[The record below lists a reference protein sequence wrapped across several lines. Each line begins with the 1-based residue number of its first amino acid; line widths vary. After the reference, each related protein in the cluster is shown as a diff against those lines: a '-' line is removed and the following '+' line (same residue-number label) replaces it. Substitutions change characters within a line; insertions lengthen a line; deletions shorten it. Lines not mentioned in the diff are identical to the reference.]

1 MAMLEIRGVSKSY
14 GKTPVLRGIDLSVE
28 PGELM
33 FLLGPSGCGKSTLL
47 RIVAG
52 LIRQD
57 AGSIV
62 LGGRDVSALPPESRN
77 TPMVFQNYAL
87 WPHLNVAENIEFGLK
102 IRKLPREEIRKTV
115 GEMLEVVGMAEFAK
129 RKVNE
134 LSGGQQQRVAL
145 ARALALKG
153 DIILLDEP
161 LSNLDAR
168 LRDLMRTEIRRICKE
183 RRLTALYVTHDRREA
198 LSVGDRI
205 AVMKDGVILQ
215 LDAPRTLYTRPANKF
230 TASFL
235 GDADFPDA
243 KCLRIE
249 DGLEIFSTQMGELRV
264 RLEGQPVQPAPGDNC
279 TLMIRPEAVRADVDP
294 ASVNA
299 FPCIVRDSVFL
310 GETTGLTL
318 DASGFTLHADEPA
331 APERRSGDEIVCSV
345 PPDAI
350 AILPPDLHDVNVEQT
365 SR

>member
-1 MAMLEIRGVSKSY
+1 MAMLEIRGVSKAY
-14 GKTPVLRGIDLSVE
+14 GRTPVLRGIDLSVE
-28 PGELM
+28 AGELM

-57 AGSIV
+57 AGTVV
-62 LGGRDVSALPPESRN
+62 LGGRDVSSLPPESRN

-102 IRKLPREEIRKTV
+102 IKKIPAAEIKKTV
-115 GEMLEVVGMAEFAK
+115 GEMLEVVGMSEFAK

-153 DIILLDEP
+153 DILLLDEP

-168 LRDLMRTEIRRICKE
+168 LRDLMRLEIRRICKE
-183 RRLTALYVTHDRREA
+183 RSLTALYVTHDRREA

-205 AVMKDGVILQ
+205 AVMKDGVIFQ
-215 LDAPRTLYTRPANKF
+215 LDAPRTLYCRPANRF
-230 TASFL
+230 TAAFL
-235 GDADFPDA
+235 GDADFMEA
-243 KCLRIE
+243 KCLRTE
-249 DGLEIFSTQMGELRV
+249 NENGLAVFDTPLGELRV
-264 RLEGQPVQPAPGDNC
+264 HLDGQPVQPAPDAVC
-279 TLMIRPEAVRADVDP
+279 TLMVRPEAVRVNPGDGA
-294 ASVNA
+294 VNA

-318 DASGFTLHADEPA
+318 DASGFTLHASESA
-331 APERRSGDEIVCSV
+331 APERLAGDTVTCAV
-345 PPDAI
+345 PPEAV
-350 AILPPDLHDVNVEQT
+350 AILPPEKD
-365 SR
+365 R

>member
-1 MAMLEIRGVSKSY
+1 MAMLDIRGVSKAY
-14 GKTPVLRGIDLSVE
+14 GRTPVLRGIDLSVE
-28 PGELM
+28 EGELM

-57 AGSIV
+57 AGTIV

-87 WPHLNVAENIEFGLK
+87 WPHLDVAENIEFGLK
-102 IRKLPREEIRKTV
+102 IKKLPRAEIRKTAD
-115 GEMLEVVGMAEFAK
+115 EMLEVVGMSEFAK

-153 DIILLDEP
+153 DILLLDEP

-168 LRDLMRTEIRRICKE
+168 LRDLMRLEIRRICKE

-205 AVMKDGVILQ
+205 AVMKDGMIIQ
-215 LDAPRTLYTRPANKF
+215 LDTPRTLYRHPANKF
-230 TASFL
+230 TAAFL
-235 GDADFPDA
+235 GDADFMEA
-243 KCLRIE
+243 KCLH
-249 DGLEIFSTQMGELRV
+249 LEEGYAVFDTPVGELRV
-264 RLEGQPVQPAPGDNC
+264 CLDGQPVPPAPGTVC
-279 TLMIRPEAVRADVDP
+279 TLMVRPEAVRPGDAP
-294 ASVNA
+294 VNQ
-299 FPCIVRDSVFL
+299 FPCTVRDSVFL

-318 DASGFTLHADEPA
+318 DASGFTLHASESA
-331 APERRSGDEIVCSV
+331 GPERRAGDRIACAV
-345 PPDAI
+345 PPEAI
-350 AILPPDLHDVNVEQT
+350 AVLPPENA
-365 SR
+365 R

>member
-1 MAMLEIRGVSKSY
+1 MAMLEIRGVSKAY
-14 GKTPVLRGIDLSVE
+14 GRMPVLRGIDLAVE

-57 AGSIV
+57 AGSVV

-102 IRKLPREEIRKTV
+102 IKKIPREEIRKTV
-115 GEMLEVVGMAEFAK
+115 GEMLEVVGMSEFAK

-153 DIILLDEP
+153 DILLLDEP

-235 GDADFPDA
+235 GDADFLET

-249 DGLEIFSTQMGELRV
+249 NGLAVFSTPMGELRV
-264 RLEGQPVQPAPGDNC
+264 RLEGQPVQPASDTVC
-279 TLMIRPEAVRADVDP
+279 TLMIRPEAVRTDVDP
-294 ASVNA
+294 AFANA
-299 FPCIVRDSVFL
+299 FPCVVRESVFL

-318 DASGFTLHADEPA
+318 DASGFTLHASESA
-331 APERRSGDEIVCSV
+331 APERRPGDRITCSV

-365 SR
+365 AL

>member
-1 MAMLEIRGVSKSY
+1 MAMLEIRGVSKTY
-14 GKTPVLRGIDLSVE
+14 GGTPVLRGIDLSVE

-57 AGSIV
+57 AGSV
-62 LGGRDVSALPPESRN
+62 ELGGRDVSALPPESRN

-102 IRKLPREEIRKTV
+102 IKKLPRAEIRKTV
-115 GEMLEVVGMAEFAK
+115 DEMLEVVGMSEFAK

-145 ARALALKG
+145 ARALALRG
-153 DIILLDEP
+153 DILLLDEP

-183 RRLTALYVTHDRREA
+183 RSLTALYVTHDRREA

-230 TASFL
+230 TAAFL
-235 GDADFPDA
+235 GDADFLEA
-243 KCLRIE
+243 KCLQTGNDFGFLG
-249 DGLEIFSTQMGELRV
+249 DGYAVFSTQLGELRV
-264 RLEGQPVQPAPGDNC
+264 RLEGQPVRPAQDTEC
-279 TLMIRPEAVRADVDP
+279 TLMIRPEAVRTDVDP

-299 FPCIVRDSVFL
+299 FPCVVRDSVFL

-318 DASGFTLHADEPA
+318 DASGFTLHASESA
-331 APERRSGDEIVCSV
+331 APERYPGNRIMCSV

-350 AILPPDLHDVNVEQT
+350 AILPPDNV
-365 SR
+365 R

>member
-1 MAMLEIRGVSKSY
+1 MAMLDIRGISKSY
-14 GKTPVLRGIDLSVE
+14 GRTPVLRGIDLSVE
-28 PGELM
+28 ADELM

-87 WPHLNVAENIEFGLK
+87 WPHLDVTENIEFGLK
-102 IRKLPREEIRKTV
+102 IKKIPHAEIRKTV
-115 GEMLEVVGMAEFAK
+115 GEMLEVVGMSEFAK

-168 LRDLMRTEIRRICKE
+168 LRDLMRIEIRRICKE
-183 RRLTALYVTHDRREA
+183 RHLTALYVTHDRREA

-205 AVMKDGVILQ
+205 AVMKDGVICQ
-215 LDAPRTLYTRPANKF
+215 LDTPRTLYRRPANRF
-230 TASFL
+230 TAAFL
-235 GDADFPDA
+235 GDADFLEA
-243 KCLRIE
+243 KCMRIE
-249 DGLEIFSTQMGELRV
+249 GGLAVFDTPMGELHV
-264 RLEGQPVQPAPGDNC
+264 HLDGQPVQPAPDAVC
-279 TLMIRPEAVRADVDP
+279 TLMIRPEAVRTDAD
-294 ASVNA
+294 ASSVNA
-299 FPCIVRDSVFL
+299 FPCIIRDSVFL

-318 DASGFTLHADEPA
+318 DASGFTLHASESA
-331 APERRSGDEIVCSV
+331 APERRIGDRITCTIPAE
-345 PPDAI
+345 AI
-350 AILPPDLHDVNVEQT
+350 AILPPENA
-365 SR
+365 R

>member
-1 MAMLEIRGVSKSY
+1 MATLEIRGVSKSY
-14 GKTPVLRGIDLSVE
+14 GGTPVLRGVDLSVE
-28 PGELM
+28 AGELM

-52 LIRQD
+52 LIKQD
-57 AGSIV
+57 AGSII
-62 LGGRDVSALPPESRN
+62 LNGRDVSALPPESRN

-102 IRKLPREEIRKTV
+102 IKKIPAAEIKKTV
-115 GEMLEVVGMAEFAK
+115 GEMLEVVGMSEFAK

-153 DIILLDEP
+153 DILLLDEP

-168 LRDLMRTEIRRICKE
+168 LRDLMRIEIRRICKE

-205 AVMKDGVILQ
+205 AVMKDGVISQ
-215 LDAPRTLYTRPANKF
+215 LDSPRMLYCRPAGRF
-230 TASFL
+230 TAAFL
-235 GDADFPDA
+235 GDADFMEA
-243 KCLRIE
+243 RCLRIE
-249 DGLEIFSTQMGELRV
+249 NGLAIFDAPVGELRV
-264 RLEGQPVQPAPGDNC
+264 RLDGQPVRPAPDTIC
-279 TLMIRPEAVRADVDP
+279 TLMIRPEAVRTDVD
-294 ASVNA
+294 AAAVNA

-318 DASGFTLHADEPA
+318 DASGFTLHSSESA
-331 APERRSGDEIVCSV
+331 APERYVGNRIICAV
-345 PPDAI
+345 PPETV
-350 AILPPDLHDVNVEQT
+350 AILPPENTL
-365 SR
+365 

>member
-14 GKTPVLRGIDLSVE
+14 GGTPVLRGVDLSVE
-28 PGELM
+28 TGELM

-52 LIRQD
+52 LVRQD

-62 LGGRDVSALPPESRN
+62 LDGRDVSALPPESRN

-87 WPHLNVAENIEFGLK
+87 WPHLNVSQNIEFGLK
-102 IRKLPREEIRKTV
+102 IRKVPRDEIRKTV
-115 GEMLEVVGMAEFAK
+115 EEMLAVVGMSEFAK

-145 ARALALKG
+145 ARALALNG
-153 DIILLDEP
+153 SILLLDEP

-168 LRDLMRTEIRRICKE
+168 LRDQMRTVIRRICKE

-205 AVMKDGVILQ
+205 AVMRDGAILQ
-215 LDAPRTLYTRPANKF
+215 LDAPRTLYHRPATRF

-235 GDADFPDA
+235 GDADFLDA
-243 KCLRIE
+243 TCLWTE
-249 DGLEIFSTQMGELRV
+249 NGSGVFKTPVGELRV
-264 RLEGQPVQPAPGDNC
+264 RLDGQPVQPAEGDVC
-279 TLMIRPEAVRADVDP
+279 TLMIRPEAVRPGADVS
-294 ASVNA
+294 SVNPI
-299 FPCIVRDSVFL
+299 PCVVCDSVFL
-310 GETTGLTL
+310 GETTGLVL
-318 DASGFTLHADEPA
+318 NASGFTLHASESA
-331 APERRSGDEIVCSV
+331 APERHPGETVVCSV

-350 AILPPDLHDVNVEQT
+350 AILPPENA
-365 SR
+365 R

>member
-1 MAMLEIRGVSKSY
+1 MAMLEIKGVSKSY
-14 GKTPVLRGIDLSVE
+14 AGTPVLRGVDLSVE
-28 PGELM
+28 AGELM

-57 AGSIV
+57 AGSVV
-62 LGGRDVSALPPESRN
+62 LDGRDVSALPPESRN

-102 IRKLPREEIRKTV
+102 IKKLPREEIRKTV
-115 GEMLEVVGMAEFAK
+115 DEMLAVVGMSEFAK

-153 DIILLDEP
+153 SILLLDEP

-183 RRLTALYVTHDRREA
+183 RSLTALYVTHDRREA

-205 AVMKDGVILQ
+205 AVMKDGAILQ
-215 LDAPRTLYTRPANKF
+215 LDAPRTLYTRPATKF

-235 GDADFPDA
+235 GDADFMDA
-243 KCLRIE
+243 TCVRTGN
-249 DGLEIFSTQMGELRV
+249 GLGVFSTPIGELRV
-264 RLEGQPVQPAPGDNC
+264 LLEGQPVQPAPGDVC
-279 TLMIRPEAVRADVDP
+279 TLMIRHEALRPGAD
-294 ASVNA
+294 AAAINA
-299 FPCIVRDSVFL
+299 IPCVVRDSVFL

-318 DASGFTLHADEPA
+318 DASGFTLHAGESA
-331 APERRSGDEIVCSV
+331 APERHPGDRIVCAV
-345 PPDAI
+345 PPEAI
-350 AILPPDLHDVNVEQT
+350 ALLPPENA
-365 SR
+365 R

>member
-1 MAMLEIRGVSKSY
+1 MATLEIRGVSKAY
-14 GKTPVLRGIDLSVE
+14 GGTPVLRGIDLAVE
-28 PGELM
+28 AGELM

-62 LGGRDVSALPPESRN
+62 LGGRDISALPPESRN

-87 WPHLNVAENIEFGLK
+87 WPHLNVTENVEFGLK
-102 IRKLPREEIRKTV
+102 IKKLSRSEIRKTAD
-115 GEMLEVVGMAEFAK
+115 EMLEVVGMSEFAK

-153 DIILLDEP
+153 DILLLDEP

-183 RRLTALYVTHDRREA
+183 RSLTALYVTHDRREA

-215 LDAPRTLYTRPANKF
+215 LDAPRSLYCRPSNRF
-230 TASFL
+230 TAAFL
-235 GDADFPDA
+235 GDADFLEA
-243 KCLRIE
+243 KCQRIE
-249 DGLEIFSTQMGELRV
+249 NDLAVFDTPLGELRV
-264 RLEGQPVQPAPGDNC
+264 HLDGQPVRPAPGDVC
-279 TLMIRPEAVRADVDP
+279 TLMVRPEAVRTDAAPED
-294 ASVNA
+294 ANA

-310 GETTGLTL
+310 GENTGLTL
-318 DASGFTLHADEPA
+318 DVSGFTLHANESA
-331 APERRSGDEIVCSV
+331 APERHPGDEIRCAV
-345 PPDAI
+345 PPETI
-350 AILPPDLHDVNVEQT
+350 AILPLENA
-365 SR
+365 R

>member
-1 MAMLEIRGVSKSY
+1 MAMLEIKGVSKSY
-14 GKTPVLRGIDLSVE
+14 GGTPVLRGIDLSVE
-28 PGELM
+28 AGELM

-57 AGSIV
+57 AGSVV
-62 LGGRDVSALPPESRN
+62 LDGRDVSALPPESRN

-102 IRKLPREEIRKTV
+102 IKKLPREEIRKTV
-115 GEMLEVVGMAEFAK
+115 DEMLAVVGMSDFAK

-153 DIILLDEP
+153 SILLLDEP

-215 LDAPRTLYTRPANKF
+215 LDAPRTLYTRPATKF

-235 GDADFPDA
+235 GDADFMDA
-243 KCLRIE
+243 KCIGTE
-249 DGLEIFSTQMGELRV
+249 NGLGVFTTPVGELRV
-264 RLEGQPVQPAPGDNC
+264 LLDGQPVQPATGDAC
-279 TLMIRPEAVRADVDP
+279 ALMIRPEAVHPGVD
-294 ASVNA
+294 AAAVNA
-299 FPCIVRDSVFL
+299 IPCVVRDSVFL

-318 DASGFTLHADEPA
+318 DASGFTLHAGESA
-331 APERRSGDEIVCSV
+331 APERHPGDRIVCAV
-345 PPDAI
+345 PPEAI
-350 AILPPDLHDVNVEQT
+350 AILPPENA
-365 SR
+365 R

>member
-1 MAMLEIRGVSKSY
+1 MAMLEIRGVSKAY
-14 GKTPVLRGIDLSVE
+14 GKTPVLRGIDLSVD

-47 RIVAG
+47 RIIAG

-57 AGSIV
+57 AGTVV
-62 LGGRDVSALPPESRN
+62 LGGRDVSALPPEARN

-102 IRKLPREEIRKTV
+102 IKKLPRTEIRKTV
-115 GEMLEVVGMAEFAK
+115 DEMLEVVGMAEFAK

-153 DIILLDEP
+153 DILLLDEP

-215 LDAPRTLYTRPANKF
+215 LDSPRMLYTRPANKF

-235 GDADFPDA
+235 GDADFPEA
-243 KCLRIE
+243 KCLRVE
-249 DGLEIFSTQMGELRV
+249 NGFAVFSTPMGELRV
-264 RLEGQPVQPAPGDNC
+264 RLEGQPVQPAPDAVC
-279 TLMIRPEAVRADVDP
+279 TLMIRPEAVRTDADL

-299 FPCIVRDSVFL
+299 FPCVVRDSVFL

-318 DASGFTLHADEPA
+318 DASGFTLHASESA
-331 APERRSGDEIVCSV
+331 APERRPGDKITCSV

-350 AILPPDLHDVNVEQT
+350 AILPPDNA
-365 SR
+365 R

>member
-1 MAMLEIRGVSKSY
+1 MAMLEIRGVAKSY
-14 GKTPVLRGIDLSVE
+14 GETPVLRGVDLCVE
-28 PGELM
+28 AGELM

-57 AGSIV
+57 AGTVV

-102 IRKLPREEIRKTV
+102 IKKLPREEIRKTV

-153 DIILLDEP
+153 DILLLDEP

-183 RRLTALYVTHDRREA
+183 RNLTALYVTHDRREA

-215 LDAPRTLYTRPANKF
+215 LDAPRVLYTRPVDGF
-230 TASFL
+230 TAAFL
-235 GDADFPDA
+235 GDADFPKG

-249 DGLEIFSTQMGELRV
+249 NGLADFDTPMGKLRV
-264 RLEGQPVQPAPGDNC
+264 RLDNQPVRPAQDDVC
-279 TLMIRPEAVRADVDP
+279 MLMIRPEAVRTDADP

-299 FPCIVRDSVFL
+299 FPCIVSGSVFL

-318 DASGFTLHADEPA
+318 DVSGFTLHASESA
-331 APERRSGDEIVCSV
+331 APERRPGDRITCAV
-345 PPDAI
+345 PPEAI
-350 AILPPDLHDVNVEQT
+350 ALLPPDNA
-365 SR
+365 R

>member
-1 MAMLEIRGVSKSY
+1 MSMLEIRGVAKAY

-28 PGELM
+28 RGELV

-52 LIRQD
+52 LLRQD
-57 AGSIV
+57 SGSVV
-62 LGGRDVSALPPESRN
+62 LDGRDISALPPESRN

-87 WPHLNVAENIEFGLK
+87 WPHLDVAENIAFGLK
-102 IRKLPREEIRKTV
+102 IRKLPRGTIRKTV
-115 GEMLEVVGMAEFAK
+115 DEMLAVVGMTEFAK

-145 ARALALKG
+145 ARALALNG
-153 DIILLDEP
+153 SILLLDEP

-183 RRLTALYVTHDRREA
+183 RGLTALYVTHDRREA

-205 AVMKDGVILQ
+205 AVMKDGAILQ
-215 LDAPRTLYTRPANKF
+215 IDAPRVLYTRPGSKF

-235 GDADFPDA
+235 GDADFLDA
-243 KCLRIE
+243 KCLRNE
-249 DGLEIFSTQMGELRV
+249 NGLSFFGTPAGELRV
-264 RLEGQPVQPAPGDNC
+264 HLDGQPVRPAPGDVC
-279 TLMIRPEAVRADVDP
+279 TLMIRPEAVRTDAD
-294 ASVNA
+294 AAAVNA
-299 FPCIVRDSVFL
+299 FACTVRDSVFL

-318 DASGFTLHADEPA
+318 DASGLTLHASESA
-331 APERRSGDEIVCSV
+331 APERRAGDRIVCSV
-345 PPDAI
+345 PPEAI
-350 AILPPDLHDVNVEQT
+350 AILPPDNA
-365 SR
+365 R

>member
-1 MAMLEIRGVSKSY
+1 MAMLEIKGVSKSY
-14 GKTPVLRGIDLSVE
+14 GGTSVLRGIDLSVE
-28 PGELM
+28 AGELM

-62 LGGRDVSALPPESRN
+62 LDGRDVSALPPESRN

-87 WPHLNVAENIEFGLK
+87 WPHLNVAENIEFGLR
-102 IRKLPREEIRKTV
+102 IRKLPRNEIRSAV
-115 GEMLEVVGMAEFAK
+115 EEMLAVVGMSEFAK

-153 DIILLDEP
+153 SILLLDEP

-205 AVMKDGVILQ
+205 AVMKDGAILQ
-215 LDAPRTLYTRPANKF
+215 LDAPRALYTRPATKF

-235 GDADFPDA
+235 GDADFL
-243 KCLRIE
+243 KGQCLRLE
-249 DGLEIFSTQMGELRV
+249 PENGLAVFGTPAGELRV
-264 RLEGQPVQPAPGDNC
+264 RLEGQPAQPVPGSAC
-279 TLMIRPEAVRADVDP
+279 TLMIRPEAVRPGADGN
-294 ASVNA
+294 AVNA
-299 FPCIVRDSVFL
+299 IPCEIRDSVFL
-310 GETTGLTL
+310 GETTGFTL
-318 DASGFTLHADEPA
+318 DASGFSLHASESA
-331 APERRSGDEIVCSV
+331 APERRPGDRITCAV

-350 AILPPDLHDVNVEQT
+350 AILPPEEP
-365 SR
+365 R

>member
-1 MAMLEIRGVSKSY
+1 MAMLEIKGVSKSY
-14 GKTPVLRGIDLSVE
+14 GGTPVLRGIDLSVE
-28 PGELM
+28 AGELM

-57 AGSIV
+57 AGSVV
-62 LGGRDVSALPPESRN
+62 LDGRDVSALPPESRN

-87 WPHLNVAENIEFGLK
+87 WPHLNVAENIEFGLG

-115 GEMLEVVGMAEFAK
+115 DEMLAVVGMSEFAK

-153 DIILLDEP
+153 SILLLDEP

-205 AVMKDGVILQ
+205 AVMKDGAILQ
-215 LDAPRTLYTRPANKF
+215 LDAPRTLYMRPATKF

-235 GDADFPDA
+235 GDAEFLDA
-243 KCLRIE
+243 TCTGTENGFGVFKTPVG
-249 DGLEIFSTQMGELRV
+249 DLRV
-264 RLEGQPVQPAPGDNC
+264 LLDGQPVQPAPGDVC
-279 TLMIRPEAVRADVDP
+279 TLMIRHEAVRPGAAP
-294 ASVNA
+294 CSVNA
-299 FPCIVRDSVFL
+299 IPCVVRDSVFL

-318 DASGFTLHADEPA
+318 DASGFTLHASESA
-331 APERRSGDEIVCSV
+331 APERHSGDRVVCAV
-345 PPDAI
+345 PPEAI
-350 AILPPDLHDVNVEQT
+350 AVLPPENA
-365 SR
+365 R

>member
-1 MAMLEIRGVSKSY
+1 MAMLEIKGVSKSY
-14 GKTPVLRGIDLSVE
+14 GGTPVLRGIDLSVE
-28 PGELM
+28 AGELM

-57 AGSIV
+57 AGSVV
-62 LGGRDVSALPPESRN
+62 LDGRDVSALPPESRN

-102 IRKLPREEIRKTV
+102 VKKIPRDEIRKTV
-115 GEMLEVVGMAEFAK
+115 DEMLAVVGMSEFAK

-153 DIILLDEP
+153 SILLLDEP

-215 LDAPRTLYTRPANKF
+215 LDAPRTLYLRPATKF
-230 TASFL
+230 TAAFL
-235 GDADFPDA
+235 GDADFLEA
-243 KCLRIE
+243 KCLE
-249 DGLEIFSTQMGELRV
+249 LENGFAVFETPVGKLRV
-264 RLEGQPVQPAPGDNC
+264 HLDGQPVQPASGDVC
-279 TLMIRPEAVRADVDP
+279 TLMVRPEAVRPGADE

-299 FPCIVRDSVFL
+299 VPCVIRDSVFL

-318 DASGFTLHADEPA
+318 DASGFTLHASESA
-331 APERRSGDEIVCSV
+331 APERAVGATVVCAI
-345 PPDAI
+345 PPETI
-350 AILPPDLHDVNVEQT
+350 AILPPENA
-365 SR
+365 R

>member
-1 MAMLEIRGVSKSY
+1 MAMLEIRIVSKSY
-14 GKTPVLRGIDLSVE
+14 GGTPVLRGVDLSVE
-28 PGELM
+28 AGELM

-57 AGSIV
+57 AGSVV
-62 LGGRDVSALPPESRN
+62 LDGRDVSALPPESRN

-102 IRKLPREEIRKTV
+102 IKKLPREEIRKTV
-115 GEMLEVVGMAEFAK
+115 DEMLAVVGMSEFAK

-153 DIILLDEP
+153 SILLLDEP

-205 AVMKDGVILQ
+205 AVMKDGAILQ
-215 LDAPRTLYTRPANKF
+215 LDAPRTLYTRPATKF

-235 GDADFPDA
+235 GDADFLDA
-243 KCLRIE
+243 TFIRTE
-249 DGLEIFSTQMGELRV
+249 NGFGVFSTPVGELRV
-264 RLEGQPVQPAPGDNC
+264 LLDGQPVQPAPGDVC
-279 TLMIRPEAVRADVDP
+279 TLMIRHEAVRPGAD
-294 ASVNA
+294 AAAVNA
-299 FPCIVRDSVFL
+299 IPCVIRDSVFL

-318 DASGFTLHADEPA
+318 DASGFTLHAGESA
-331 APERRSGDEIVCSV
+331 APERHPGDHIVCAV
-345 PPDAI
+345 PPEAI
-350 AILPPDLHDVNVEQT
+350 AVLPPENA
-365 SR
+365 R

>member
-14 GKTPVLRGIDLSVE
+14 GGTPVLRGVDLSVE
-28 PGELM
+28 AGELM

-57 AGSIV
+57 AGSVV
-62 LGGRDVSALPPESRN
+62 LDGRDVSALPPESRN

-102 IRKLPREEIRKTV
+102 IKKLPREEIRKTV
-115 GEMLEVVGMAEFAK
+115 DEMLAVVGMSEFAK

-153 DIILLDEP
+153 SILLLDEP

-205 AVMKDGVILQ
+205 AVMKDGAILQ
-215 LDAPRTLYTRPANKF
+215 LDAPRTLYTRPATKF

-235 GDADFPDA
+235 GDADFLDA
-243 KCLRIE
+243 TFIRTE
-249 DGLEIFSTQMGELRV
+249 NGFGVFNTPVGELRV
-264 RLEGQPVQPAPGDNC
+264 LLDGQPVQPSPGDAC
-279 TLMIRPEAVRADVDP
+279 TLMIRHEAVRPGAD
-294 ASVNA
+294 ASTVNA
-299 FPCIVRDSVFL
+299 IPCVIRDSVFF

-318 DASGFTLHADEPA
+318 DASGFTLHAGESA
-331 APERRSGDEIVCSV
+331 APERHPGDRIVCAI
-345 PPDAI
+345 PPEAI
-350 AILPPDLHDVNVEQT
+350 AVLPPENA
-365 SR
+365 R

>member
-1 MAMLEIRGVSKSY
+1 MAMLEIRGVSKAY

-57 AGSIV
+57 AGSII
-62 LGGRDVSALPPESRN
+62 LGGRDVSTLPPESRN

-87 WPHLNVAENIEFGLK
+87 WPHLNVTENIEFGLK
-102 IRKLPREEIRKTV
+102 VKKIPREEIRKTV
-115 GEMLEVVGMAEFAK
+115 DEMLGVVGMAEFAK

-230 TASFL
+230 TAAFL
-235 GDADFPDA
+235 GDADFMEA
-243 KCLRIE
+243 RCLRIE
-249 DGLEIFSTQMGELRV
+249 DGLAIFSSPMGELRV
-264 RLEGQPVQPAPGDNC
+264 RMDGQPVTPAPDAIC
-279 TLMIRPEAVRADVDP
+279 TLMIRPEAVRPGAKP
-294 ASVNA
+294 AAVNA
-299 FPCIVRDSVFL
+299 FPCTVRDSVFL
-310 GETTGLTL
+310 GETTGLML

-331 APERRSGDEIVCSV
+331 APERRPGDEITCSV
-345 PPDAI
+345 PPEAV

-365 SR
+365 AR

>member
-1 MAMLEIRGVSKSY
+1 MAMLEIRGVSKAY
-14 GKTPVLRGIDLSVE
+14 GKTPVLRGVDLAVE

-57 AGSIV
+57 AGSVV

-87 WPHLNVAENIEFGLK
+87 WPHLNVAENIEFGLRIK
-102 IRKLPREEIRKTV
+102 KLPREEIRKTAE
-115 GEMLEVVGMAEFAK
+115 EMLEVVGMSEFAK

-153 DIILLDEP
+153 DILLLDEP

-183 RRLTALYVTHDRREA
+183 RNLTALYVTHDRREA

-215 LDAPRTLYTRPANKF
+215 LDSPRTLYTRPANKF
-230 TASFL
+230 
-235 GDADFPDA
+235 
-243 KCLRIE
+243 
-249 DGLEIFSTQMGELRV
+249 LRV
-264 RLEGQPVQPAPGDNC
+264 
-279 TLMIRPEAVRADVDP
+279 IR
-294 ASVNA
+294 
-299 FPCIVRDSVFL
+299 
-310 GETTGLTL
+310 
-318 DASGFTLHADEPA
+318 
-331 APERRSGDEIVCSV
+331 CSECG
-345 PPDAI
+345 I
-350 AILPPDLHDVNVEQT
+350 IT
-365 SR
+365 CYR

>member
-1 MAMLEIRGVSKSY
+1 MAMLEIRAISKSY
-14 GKTPVLRGIDLSVE
+14 DGTPVLRGVDLSVE
-28 PGELM
+28 EGELM

-52 LIRQD
+52 LVRQD
-57 AGSIV
+57 AGSVV
-62 LGGRDVSALPPESRN
+62 LDGRDVSALPPESRN

-102 IRKLPREEIRKTV
+102 IRKVPREEVRKTV
-115 GEMLEVVGMAEFAK
+115 GEMLAVVGMSEFAK

-153 DIILLDEP
+153 SILLLDEP

-168 LRDLMRTEIRRICKE
+168 LRDQMRTEIRRICKE
-183 RRLTALYVTHDRREA
+183 RGLTALYVTHDRREA

-205 AVMKDGVILQ
+205 AVMKDGAILQ
-215 LDAPRTLYTRPANKF
+215 LDAPRTLYTRPATKF

-235 GDADFPDA
+235 GDADFPEG

-249 DGLEIFSTQMGELRV
+249 DGLAVFDTPVGELRV
-264 RLEGQPVQPAPGDNC
+264 RLDGQPVRPAPGDVC
-279 TLMIRPEAVRADVDP
+279 TLMIRPEAVRPGADP
-294 ASVNA
+294 ASANA
-299 FPCIVRDSVFL
+299 IPCVIRDSVFL

-318 DASGFTLHADEPA
+318 DASGFVLCASESA
-331 APERRSGDEIVCSV
+331 APERAAGDAVVCSI
-345 PPDAI
+345 PPDTI
-350 AILPPDLHDVNVEQT
+350 AILPPE
-365 SR
+365 SAR